1 MAQQMTEA
9 QMMVQSVQQAAQAAA
24 EAAKALREIGVPQRQ
39 SGFAEANKTV
49 QCPREFGSVV
59 SSEDQNGWAD
69 FSFSFRQWLCFADS
83 NYTSDLAH
91 VEEHCDTV
99 VTFKETPEGND
110 TKARSCKLYAILAG
124 IFRNRPLRLL
134 RQIPSNNGLETW
146 RQLHNLF
153 TPKTKA
159 SSMALLSAI
168 MSFPAFKSD
177 RTLLEQVQTL
187 ERLGDEYQKTSGNNI
202 ADDILLTTLI
212 RALPRAVQQ
221 HIQLGMTNSTTYQEV
236 KDKVVAYER
245 VSSTWT
251 REKILVECGATPLGA
266 VTSYASPGDS
276 GVSPME
282 VNLVQK
288 GKGKKGKGADK
299 GKGKSKSFGNGKG
312 KGQKGQDSGKGKYSS
327 KGQYKGQSKGNGS
340 NNSQQQKKLDVNT
353 CAYCGKSGHWQ
364 KDCLKKKADQNQV
377 RVVGE
382 ASDTAHSTSAASVS
396 TGSGSQ
402 AVRILTGHP
411 MSCQVSHFKD
421 LTVHSNPAS
430 PCSSVHV
437 LRVLSECTCHDMT
450 ATDDDGPLDT

>member
-1 MAQQMTEA
+1 
-9 QMMVQSVQQAAQAAA
+9 
-24 EAAKALREIGVPQRQ
+24 
-39 SGFAEANKTV
+39 
-49 QCPREFGSVV
+49 
-59 SSEDQNGWAD
+59 
-69 FSFSFRQWLCFADS
+69 
-83 NYTSDLAH
+83 
-91 VEEHCDTV
+91 
-99 VTFKETPEGND
+99 
-110 TKARSCKLYAILAG
+110 
-124 IFRNRPLRLL
+124 
-134 RQIPSNNGLETW
+134 
-146 RQLHNLF
+146 
-153 TPKTKA
+153 
-159 SSMALLSAI
+159 

-312 KGQKGQDSGKGKYSS
+312 KGQKGQDSGRANAM
-327 KGQYKGQSKGNGS
+327 Q
-340 NNSQQQKKLDVNT
+340 
-353 CAYCGKSGHWQ
+353 
-364 KDCLKKKADQNQV
+364 
-377 RVVGE
+377 R
-382 ASDTAHSTSAASVS
+382 VS
-396 TGSGSQ
+396 TKASRRALGATIPNSGSE
-402 AVRILTGHP
+402 
-411 MSCQVSHFKD
+411 
-421 LTVHSNPAS
+421 SNS
-430 PCSSVHV
+430 
-437 LRVLSECTCHDMT
+437 
-450 ATDDDGPLDT
+450 